1 MLKSKTVV
9 WGLLLML
16 LAGLL
21 TGGCAGQPAEAPPAG
36 EAGDTE
42 AGANEEKEGA
52 AEEEETPEI
61 YNIGIVQLVEH
72 PALDASREGFIDGL
86 AAEGFVEGEN
96 VIFNYK
102 NAQNDMATAV
112 TISEGFVGEN
122 VDLILAIATPCAQAA
137 ATATSEIP
145 ILITAVT
152 DPVEAGVAESMERPN
167 TNVTG
172 TTDMNPIKEQIELI
186 LEIDPGVEN
195 IGVIYNSGE
204 VNSVVQV
211 DVAKS
216 AAEELGVNIVEAVA
230 TNSGEVSTAAES
242 LVGKV
247 DAIYVPTDNTVVTA
261 LRSVVRVAEDHNLP
275 LVSGDVE
282 SVVNGAVATLGITYH
297 GLGYQ
302 TGLMAAE
309 ALRGADPATMP
320 ILGSTE
326 FTYAINTTAAANMG
340 LELPQEL
347 IDRADEVYE

>member
-1 MLKSKTVV
+1 MLKSKTVAWIV
-9 WGLLLML
+9 LLML
-16 LAGLL
+16 LFVVPVA
-21 TGGCAGQPAEAPPAG
+21 GGCAGQQAKAPPADG
-36 EAGDTE
+36 SDK
-42 AGANEEKEGA
+42 ANETGGEKGA
-52 AEEEETPEI
+52 AGEETDKEA
-61 YNIGIVQLVEH
+61 YKIGIVQLVEH
-72 PALDASREGFIDGL
+72 PALDASREGFIEGL
-86 AAEGFVEGEN
+86 AAEGFIEGEN
-96 VIFNYK
+96 VVFDYK
-102 NAQNDMATAV
+102 NAQNEMPTAV
-112 TISEGFVGEN
+112 TICEGFVGDK

-172 TTDMNPIKEQIELI
+172 TTDMNPIKEQLELI
-186 LEIDPGVEN
+186 LEIDPDVKN

-211 DVAKS
+211 DIAKS
-216 AAEELGVNIVEAVA
+216 AAAELGVNIVEAVA

-242 LVGKV
+242 LVGKA

-261 LRSVVRVAEDHNLP
+261 LRSVVRVAEDHDLP

-309 ALRGADPATMP
+309 ILRGADPATMP